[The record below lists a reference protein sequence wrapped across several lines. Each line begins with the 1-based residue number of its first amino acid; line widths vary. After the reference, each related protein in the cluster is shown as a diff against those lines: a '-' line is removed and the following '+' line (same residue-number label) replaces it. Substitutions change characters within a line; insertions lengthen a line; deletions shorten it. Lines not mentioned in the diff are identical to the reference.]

1 MLLSVAE
8 WCLVSGVIS
17 EEKYA
22 SIVEKLFS
30 DQHNRLVDLVYCISD
45 VAVTCT
51 VEEDLTE
58 TDILVFVRC
67 TNLCEVIYIEMS
79 YASARAEAE
88 AEAEVCHFVES
99 VFFSYFN
106 CVCVVLCSH

>member
-1 MLLSVAE
+1 MVLIKQMEMLLSVSG
-8 WCLVSGVIS
+8 WCLASGVIS
-17 EEKYA
+17 EDKYA

-30 DQHNRLVDLVYCISD
+30 DQHNGLVDLVYCISD

-88 AEAEVCHFVES
+88 VCHL
-99 VFFSYFN
+99 
-106 CVCVVLCSH
+106 VLASSIL